1 MNDKLTVYF
10 LSSIKWIKV
19 TSPEE
24 KAAFILPERERITEQ
39 IDQQAALVLLN
50 NTPILSEFLLGY
62 NPANSMTIYI
72 EFLCTK
78 YHIQHCGIV
87 KKENKISGL
96 KELSFLGY

>member
-39 IDQQAALVLLN
+39 IDQQAA
-50 NTPILSEFLLGY
+50 
-62 NPANSMTIYI
+62 
-72 EFLCTK
+72 
-78 YHIQHCGIV
+78 
-87 KKENKISGL
+87 
-96 KELSFLGY
+96 